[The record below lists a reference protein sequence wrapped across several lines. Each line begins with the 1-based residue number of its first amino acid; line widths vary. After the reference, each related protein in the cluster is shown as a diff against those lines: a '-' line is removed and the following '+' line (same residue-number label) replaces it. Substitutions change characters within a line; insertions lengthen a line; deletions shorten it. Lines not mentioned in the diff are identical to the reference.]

1 MSHSI
6 TFAFNLDFAASSVS
20 VPFIAPE
27 HRLRTVEEGTSLSA
41 NRPTVRSSDMPA
53 SGLGP
58 SCIEDAPIV
67 HSSISPTSD
76 PSVPTMPQKASTAPG
91 VRSLRTAPCRPPN
104 AFVLFRR
111 HYLEVLRAQE
121 AADQARHDAEQ
132 VLSDSPPT
140 PSDID
145 PTLINGIDHASASN
159 RRCSD
164 QQVANAWRAM
174 SEAER
179 EPFLQEAR
187 EAKARFDRELPAFVW
202 NTTRAA
208 EGARRGPVAGKYFVT
223 RWYEFFTWEEC
234 QAGSERGNI

>member
-27 HRLRTVEEGTSLSA
+27 HRPRTGEESTSFGA
-41 NRPTVRSSDMPA
+41 NRPTVRSSESTATPK
-53 SGLGP
+53 
-58 SCIEDAPIV
+58 EDAPIV

-76 PSVPTMPQKASTAPG
+76 PSVPTGPQKASTAPG
-91 VRSLRTAPCRPPN
+91 VRSSRTAPRRPPN

-121 AADQARHDAEQ
+121 AADQAHHDAEQ
-132 VLSDSPPT
+132 VLSASPNT
-140 PSDID
+140 PSDIA
-145 PTLINGIDHASASN
+145 PTLINGIDHGASASN

-179 EPFLQEAR
+179 EAFLQEAR
-187 EAKARFDRELPAFVW
+187 EMKARFVRAFVW
-202 NTTRAA
+202 NKTRSA
-208 EGARRGPVAGKYFVT
+208 EGARRGPDVAALREHPAV
-223 RWYEFFTWEEC
+223 
-234 QAGSERGNI
+234 

>member
-1 MSHSI
+1 M
-6 TFAFNLDFAASSVS
+6 
-20 VPFIAPE
+20 
-27 HRLRTVEEGTSLSA
+27 
-41 NRPTVRSSDMPA
+41 
-53 SGLGP
+53 
-58 SCIEDAPIV
+58 
-67 HSSISPTSD
+67 
-76 PSVPTMPQKASTAPG
+76 
-91 VRSLRTAPCRPPN
+91 
-104 AFVLFRR
+104 LFRR

-140 PSDID
+140 PSDIA
-145 PTLINGIDHASASN
+145 PTLINGVDHGASASN

-187 EAKARFDRELPAFVW
+187 EAKARLDRELPALVW

-208 EGARRGPVAGKYFVT
+208 EGARRGPVAGKYFVSCMPSKLLT
-223 RWYEFFTWEEC
+223 FPC
-234 QAGSERGNI
+234 SPAQAPGGMSSSHGRSVRQVRNV

>member
-6 TFAFNLDFAASSVS
+6 TFAFNFDFAASSVS

-27 HRLRTVEEGTSLSA
+27 HRPRAVEEGTSLSA
-41 NRPTVRSSDMPA
+41 NRPTVRSSESTATPK
-53 SGLGP
+53 
-58 SCIEDAPIV
+58 EDAPIT
-67 HSSISPTSD
+67 HSSISPTSN
-76 PSVPTMPQKASTAPG
+76 PSVPTGPQKASTAPG
-91 VRSLRTAPCRPPN
+91 ARSLRTAPRRPPN
-104 AFVLFRR
+104 AFMLFRR

-121 AADQARHDAEQ
+121 AADQARHGAEQ
-132 VLSDSPPT
+132 VLSGSPT
-140 PSDID
+140 TTSDIA

-187 EAKARFDRELPAFVW
+187 EMKARLVRAFVW
-202 NTTRAA
+202 NTTRSA
-208 EGARRGPVAGKYFVT
+208 EGARRGPDVAARREHPAV
-223 RWYEFFTWEEC
+223 
-234 QAGSERGNI
+234 

>member
-20 VPFIAPE
+20 VPFIAPG
-27 HRLRTVEEGTSLSA
+27 HRSRTVEEGTSLGA
-41 NRPTVRSSDMPA
+41 NRPTVRSSESTATPK
-53 SGLGP
+53 
-58 SCIEDAPIV
+58 EDAPIV
-67 HSSISPTSD
+67 QSSISPTSD
-76 PSVPTMPQKASTAPG
+76 PSVTTRPQKTSTAPG
-91 VRSLRTAPCRPPN
+91 VRSSRTASRRPSN

-140 PSDID
+140 PSDIA
-145 PTLINGIDHASASN
+145 PTLINGSDNGASASN

-164 QQVANAWRAM
+164 QQVTNAWRAM
-174 SEAER
+174 SEAAR
-179 EPFLQEAR
+179 EP
-187 EAKARFDRELPAFVW
+187 ELPAFAW

-208 EGARRGPVAGKYFVT
+208 EGARRGPVAAWRKHPVV
-223 RWYEFFTWEEC
+223 
-234 QAGSERGNI
+234 